1 MFKRMLKYTFSLLFL
16 VISCNGLAGGMPL
29 ASDLQQTYTSE
40 GFNNKGQSKVALIL
54 VSQPNCNYCDLI
66 TEEILQ
72 PMLLNGSYEQT
83 TLFIEVETNS
93 GKQLVDFNGQNV
105 SATKFAQRYNAWA
118 TPTLLFLD
126 QQGNEIAKKMVGI
139 NTIELYGFYVD
150 KALKTAFKA
159 INPD

>member
-72 PMLLNGSYEQT
+72 PML
-83 TLFIEVETNS
+83 
-93 GKQLVDFNGQNV
+93 FNGKNV
-105 SATKFAQRYNAWA
+105 PATKFAQRYNAWA

-150 KALKTAFKA
+150 KALKSAFKA